1 MIAPRFCKLPRN
13 CFLPAGNSINFFCRH
28 TWNFGTRLYLNF
40 REGQCHERSTHEF
53 LKNCW
58 SYCDDAPF
66 LTPCFFFFAMVCDGV
81 ERIVIAA
88 QCFFIPAWCEFKQ
101 TRTNGRSNLRWL
113 CEGGRM
119 FVRLGVRVGL
129 WSGCRVM
136 CSEWLWKWRGNGDT
150 AYTVWIQNVF
160 VVHFI
165 RFRMCRHTW
174 TISKAN
180 TAAFTCT
187 SHTNV
192 QTNLLKFL
200 TSTVKDTCH
209 AHTLTHNSY
218 FHFFFRF
225 VLRLR
230 PFRIYVCLCQSGIEY
245 VCKFFGVELSSAMKV
260 SAWTCKCA
268 TSGFEWDDFYG
279 KALDHVLQDAVSTEN
294 QVDFTERHKIFVT
307 EGQRAILKKWQT
319 WSNVLIFM
327 KGKLQNLRMDL
338 RKNTWR
344 KNNTSAELRGQW
356 LEVFTSSKR
365 KQNHVLLA
373 FRSLIISSVIFD
385 ETWG

>member
-1 MIAPRFCKLPRN
+1 MWLLRASANCPGIVFCQLENQLFFLSSHLILWYSIVLEFPRGTVSWKVNSRILEKLLVALWRRA
-13 CFLPAGNSINFFCRH
+13 FLDSV
-28 TWNFGTRLYLNF
+28 
-40 REGQCHERSTHEF
+40 
-53 LKNCW
+53 
-58 SYCDDAPF
+58 
-66 LTPCFFFFAMVCDGV
+66 FFFAMVCDGV

-88 QCFFIPAWCEFKQ
+88 QCFFISAWCEFKQ

-136 CSEWLWKWRGNGDT
+136 CREWLWRVTGKRWHGLHSVDSKR
-150 AYTVWIQNVF
+150 F
-160 VVHFI
+160 RVHFM
-165 RFRMCRHTW
+165 RLRVCRHTW

-192 QTNLLKFL
+192 QTKLLKFL

-209 AHTLTHNSY
+209 AHTLTHNSH

-230 PFRIYVCLCQSGIEY
+230 PFRIYVCLCQSGVEH
-245 VCKFFGVELSSAMKV
+245 VCKFFDVEPSSAMKV

-268 TSGFEWDDFYG
+268 TDSGFESGFEWDDFYG

-294 QVDFTERHKIFVT
+294 QVDFTERHKSFVT
-307 EGQRAILKKWQT
+307 EGQRNSEKVHPEPSKFEKGRVHRQV

-327 KGKLQNLRMDL
+327 R
-338 RKNTWR
+338 
-344 KNNTSAELRGQW
+344 
-356 LEVFTSSKR
+356 V
-365 KQNHVLLA
+365 
-373 FRSLIISSVIFD
+373 
-385 ETWG
+385 